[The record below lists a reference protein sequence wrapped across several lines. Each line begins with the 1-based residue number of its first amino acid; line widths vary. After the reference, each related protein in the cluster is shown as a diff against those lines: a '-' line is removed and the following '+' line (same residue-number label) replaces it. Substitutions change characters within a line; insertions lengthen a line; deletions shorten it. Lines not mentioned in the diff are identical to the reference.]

1 MLAPGD
7 PRIPLLSP
15 DILPSNSAPG
25 ALSGPWPLL
34 ACVPIL
40 CLQLLGPFSW
50 DPSCSWPQS
59 DLVCDQRYSDIKPS
73 TEGEVTPR
81 GRGFGP
87 WGEARGSGL
96 LFFSQVIFKVLD
108 PGTLVEYPNNPKIQG
123 SRPHSQSCTP
133 CMLGQ
138 PDTGGR
144 GGPA

>member
-1 MLAPGD
+1 MATPGICTD
-7 PRIPLLSP
+7 T
-15 DILPSNSAPG
+15 LPTTAQAFFLGS
-25 ALSGPWPLL
+25 LRLL
-34 ACVPIL
+34 ATV
-40 CLQLLGPFSW
+40 
-50 DPSCSWPQS
+50 S

-123 SRPHSQSCTP
+123 NRPHSQSCTP

-138 PDTGGR
+138 PDTGVR
-144 GGPA
+144 